1 MMKEDLRM
9 EEWFDGKLIRIDYLE
24 FDHIFVVSDVHNDY
38 INLTKAVKKLQM
50 DKEHNLLIIAG
61 DLIDRGYQP
70 HPEELLDYVF
80 DGVEKGNII
89 YLKGNHESML
99 CEHIRSEYHPSV
111 EPEFREQY
119 HYNTLQILEQR
130 GYTDEMI
137 RELGEKLEKLP
148 LMVEI
153 ETGDTLYRIGHA
165 ELPDKELTLKHIV
178 EKDVVWGDY
187 FWQAYYSRFFKNKDG
202 KKLIL
207 ITGHLPT
214 AKLREEFERIYNDR
228 RDYQIWFSDEKNGLL
243 VQKIDIDCG
252 NGYREFIPSVH
263 LGVLKLGTMETFYF

>member
-1 MMKEDLRM
+1 
-9 EEWFDGKLIRIDYLE
+9 
-24 FDHIFVVSDVHNDY
+24 
-38 INLTKAVKKLQM
+38 
-50 DKEHNLLIIAG
+50 
-61 DLIDRGYQP
+61 
-70 HPEELLDYVF
+70 
-80 DGVEKGNII
+80 
-89 YLKGNHESML
+89 ML

-187 FWQAYYSRFFKNKDG
+187 FW
-202 KKLIL
+202 
-207 ITGHLPT
+207 
-214 AKLREEFERIYNDR
+214 
-228 RDYQIWFSDEKNGLL
+228 
-243 VQKIDIDCG
+243 
-252 NGYREFIPSVH
+252 
-263 LGVLKLGTMETFYF
+263 